1 MSMDVYKLLLWK
13 EVFPSE
19 RVKGKIGGSADHFC
33 CIDVS
38 FSKRKELLFIPY
50 EDLPLHTA

>member
-19 RVKGKIGGSADHFC
+19 RVGGSADHFC